1 MKTPQNTST
10 IEISR
15 SAYKHNL
22 GVIRKLIGD
31 DVLFTSVVKGNAY
44 GHGINEFVP
53 LAYEEGVRN
62 FAVFDAFEAYRVK
75 KAIGLKNI
83 FLMVMGMIN
92 DDELEWAIENEVDFY
107 VFNLDRLNKTLEA
120 AKKTGKQAKVHIEVE
135 TGMNRTGFE
144 RKVLKK
150 AITILKEN
158 KEQIRFRG
166 LCTHFAGAE
175 SLANYLRVKSQFE
188 NYNEI
193 LQVFKKE
200 GLEPELKHTACSAAV
215 LSYPET
221 ILDMARIGILQYG
234 LWPSKEISVL
244 NFLNNRKDPL
254 KLERIISWKS
264 QVMEVKDVKAGE
276 YVGYG
281 NSYLAERSIKI
292 AVIPVGYA
300 HGFSRVLSNVGRV
313 LIHGKRLSV
322 IGLVNMNVM
331 IVEITNARAVK
342 PGDEVVIIG
351 RQNNLDLTVSSFS
364 DLSNQLNY
372 ELLSRLPHDIPR
384 RIVE

>member
-10 IEISR
+10 IELSR

-22 GVIRKLIGD
+22 GVIRKLIGEN
-31 DVLFTSVVKGNAY
+31 VIFTSVVKGNAY

-193 LQVFKKE
+193 LQIFKKE
-200 GLEPELKHTACSAAV
+200 GLEPEIRHTACSAAV

-234 LWPSKEISVL
+234 LWPSKEISVM
-244 NFLNNRKDPL
+244 NFLNNKKNPL
-254 KLERIISWKS
+254 QLQRIISWKS
-264 QVMEVKDVKAGE
+264 RVMEVKDVKAGE

-281 NSYLAERSIKI
+281 NSYLAESNIKI
-292 AVIPVGYA
+292 AVVPVGYA

>member
-1 MKTPQNTST
+1 MKTPRNTST

-22 GVIRKLIGD
+22 EVIRKLIGD

-44 GHGINEFVP
+44 GHGIDEFVP

-107 VFNLDRLNKTLEA
+107 VFNEDRLMKSLDA
-120 AKKTGKQAKVHIEVE
+120 AKKTGVQAKVHIEIE
-135 TGMNRTGFE
+135 TGMHRTGFE
-144 RKVLKK
+144 PKNLNKLFE
-150 AITILKEN
+150 ILKDN
-158 KEQIRFRG
+158 KEHIRFRG

-175 SLANYLRVKSQFE
+175 TLANYLRVKTQFD
-188 NYNEI
+188 NYNALLEK
-193 LQVFKKE
+193 FTRE
-200 GLEPELKHTACSAAV
+200 GLQPEIKHTACSAAV

-221 ILDMARIGILQYG
+221 ILDLARIGILQYG

-244 NFLNNRKDPL
+244 NFLNNRKNPL
-254 KLERIISWKS
+254 KLKRIITWKS

-281 NSYLAERSIKI
+281 NSYLAERNIKI
-292 AVIPVGYA
+292 AVIPVGYS

-331 IVEITNARAVK
+331 IIDITNARAVK

-351 RQNNLDLTVSSFS
+351 KQNNLDLTVSSFS

-384 RIVE
+384 RVVE